1 MTARSKSLS
10 EAPYIAVVDDDA
22 SMRQALSDLL
32 QVEGLPART
41 YAGAD
46 AFLEDCAPGRFSLL
60 VTDLKMPYMDGFEL
74 LRRLRAEGNMLPAIV
89 ITSACDAPTKMRAA
103 EAGALACL
111 PKPVADAA
119 LLNLIAAVLGQG
131 GKSPAAA

>member
-10 EAPYIAVVDDDA
+10 ETPYIAVVDDDA

-32 QVEGLPART
+32 QVEGLPVRT

-46 AFLEDCAPGRFSLL
+46 AFLKDCAPGRFSLL

-89 ITSACDAPTKMRAA
+89 ITSACDAATTARAA
-103 EAGALACL
+103 AAGALACL
-111 PKPVADAA
+111 PKPVADTV
-119 LLNLIAAVLGQG
+119 LLNLIATALDRAGEP
-131 GKSPAAA
+131 PAAS